1 MKRLSEVL
9 KQKTAPRILD
19 IGTGSGQFI
28 HLIQESCNHYSAI
41 VGVDTHEKAIERA
54 IESQKDPRVSFELMN
69 VYDYDKEPFDVVC
82 LSNSLHHF
90 EEPDKILELMVTLTK
105 DEGYIIF
112 NEMYQD
118 SQNDKQMTHVGLHHF
133 WASIDRLHDVVHKET
148 YKKKEIIDLLTAA
161 PKTELLDSWNLDFEE
176 EQTLK
181 PEDYTMLKNSVTN
194 SLKRIEQYD
203 GYEQY
208 EKTGN
213 ILINRIDEI
222 GFESATQLMVVLKK
236 S

>member
-9 KQKTAPRILD
+9 KQKSAPRILD

-28 HLIQESCNHYSAI
+28 QLIQESCNHYDSI

-54 IESQKDPRVSFELMN
+54 IETQKDPRVSFEIMN

-90 EEPDKILELMVTLTK
+90 EDANKILELMVSLTK
-105 DEGYIIF
+105 EDGYIIF

-118 SQNDKQMTHVGLHHF
+118 HQNDKQMTHVGLHHF
-133 WASIDRLHDVVHKET
+133 WASIDRIHGDVHKET
-148 YKKKEIIDLLTAA
+148 YKKNEIIDILTDL
-161 PKTELLDSWNLDFEE
+161 PRTELLDSWNLDFEE
-176 EQTLK
+176 QTLG

-194 SLKRIEQYD
+194 SLKRIEGHE
-203 GYEQY
+203 GYGEYQ
-208 EKTGN
+208 KTGDV
-213 ILINRIDEI
+213 LINRIEEI
-222 GFESATQLMVVLKK
+222 GFETATELIVVLKK

>member
-1 MKRLSEVL
+1 MKRLSEVV
-9 KQKTAPRILD
+9 KQKPAPRILD

-28 HLIQESCNHYSAI
+28 HMIQESCNHYETI

-54 IESQKDPRVSFELMN
+54 KESQNDPRVTYEIMD
-69 VYDYDKEPFDVVC
+69 VYDYDKEPFDIVC

-90 EEPDKILELMVTLTK
+90 EDPNKILELMVSLTK
-105 DEGYIIF
+105 DDGYIIF

-118 SQNDKQMTHVGLHHF
+118 FQNDKQMTHVGLHHF
-133 WASIDRLHDVVHKET
+133 WASIDRIHGVIHKET
-148 YKKKEIIDLLTAA
+148 YKKKEIIDILTAV
-161 PKTELLDSWNLDFEE
+161 PKTELLDSWNLEFEE
-176 EQTLK
+176 EQTIG

-194 SLKRIEQYD
+194 SLKRIEGHERYGEYQ
-203 GYEQY
+203 
-208 EKTGN
+208 KTGD
-213 ILINRIDEI
+213 ILLNRIDEI

>member
-9 KQKTAPRILD
+9 KQKPAPRILD
-19 IGTGSGQFI
+19 IGTGSGQFV
-28 HLIQESCNHYSAI
+28 HLIQESCNHYESI

-54 IESQKDPRVSFELMN
+54 IETQKDPRVSFEIMD

-90 EEPDKILELMVTLTK
+90 KETNKILELMVSLTK
-105 DEGYIIF
+105 KDGYIIF

-118 SQNDKQMTHVGLHHF
+118 YQNDKQMTHVGLHHF
-133 WASIDRLHDVVHKET
+133 WASIDRLHGVTHKET
-148 YKKKEIIDLLTAA
+148 YKKKEIVDILSAV
-161 PKTELLDSWNLDFEE
+161 PRTELLDSWNLDFEE
-176 EQTLK
+176 QTLGA
-181 PEDYTMLKNSVTN
+181 EDYTMLKNSVTN
-194 SLKRIEQYD
+194 SLKRIEGHEGYD
-203 GYEQY
+203 EYQ
-208 EKTGN
+208 KTGD

-222 GFESATQLMVVLKK
+222 GFKTATELIVVLKK

>member
-9 KQKTAPRILD
+9 KQKSAPRILD

-28 HLIQESCNHYSAI
+28 HLIQESCNHYESI

-54 IESQKDPRVSFELMN
+54 IETQNDPRVSFEIMN

-90 EEPDKILELMVTLTK
+90 EDANKILELMVSLTK
-105 DEGYIIF
+105 EDGYIIF

-118 SQNDKQMTHVGLHHF
+118 NQNDKQMTHVGLHHF
-133 WASIDRLHDVVHKET
+133 WASIDRIHGAVHKET
-148 YKKKEIIDLLTAA
+148 YKKKEIIDILTAV
-161 PKTELLDSWNLDFEE
+161 PRTELLDSWNLDFEE
-176 EQTLK
+176 QTLG

-194 SLKRIEQYD
+194 SLKRIEGHE
-203 GYEQY
+203 GYGEHQ
-208 EKTGN
+208 KTGDV
-213 ILINRIDEI
+213 LINRIEEI
-222 GFESATQLMVVLKK
+222 GFETATELIVVLKK